1 MREVSLKEFA
11 TPETRILM
19 FLYVAFPKST
29 MLICHFPELTHLQ
42 TELLPTPS
50 DSYEKK
56 QLLQN
61 DDENQRRVSWA
72 RGGAKYF
79 QTEVMTLTP
88 FPPEAGRSLNLI
100 AVCEDNDRLRNCS
113 LSHKRIEIGFLV
125 ASVTRVR
132 DGSMYTPTSVLSFYH
147 RMLKGRR
154 ARREDPSTHR
164 GHKTLAL

>member
-88 FPPEAGRSLNLI
+88 FPPETGRSLNLI
-100 AVCEDNDRLRNCS
+100 AVCEDNEKAVERCQAIRKSLIITHGSNIEHSARNETENK
-113 LSHKRIEIGFLV
+113 H
-125 ASVTRVR
+125 
-132 DGSMYTPTSVLSFYH
+132 
-147 RMLKGRR
+147 
-154 ARREDPSTHR
+154 
-164 GHKTLAL
+164 TLNIN